1 MAKTKGNGNRSAGSF
16 TGDPPG
22 FPRTQLPTG
31 TYRNTPVSPS
41 TPDASGRLPQGAPPR
56 LGAVT
61 AKDDAWVEWELTQEL
76 GATGLKQWSGIVRE
90 ELLPKLMGSQGLKV
104 YQEMSDN
111 NPIVKASLQAIDLT
125 VRQVKWRVEAPGPKA
140 EDKEAT
146 AYLESI
152 KEDMAHTWPD
162 HISEAM
168 TMLPFGYALFEIV
181 YKKRNGLTDDPHTS
195 SRFDDGRIG
204 VRKLAIRAQDSLYRW
219 QFDATGGIQGM
230 IQRPPPD
237 YWERAIPIDKAL
249 LYRTTLRKGN
259 PEGVSILR
267 GAYRPWFFSKRIEEI
282 QAIGVE
288 RDLAGLPVAFVPPSI
303 MGSNASAT
311 DKAVYE
317 MVKKIV
323 TNIRN
328 DEQAGIV
335 MPQVYDAAGHKLYDL
350 TLMTSGGR
358 RNFDTSAILTYY
370 DQRIAM
376 TMMTDFLL
384 LGHAQVGTYSLGE
397 SKMGVFSTAISTY
410 LDSIADVLN
419 RYLVPRL
426 FALNGWTLDK
436 LPTFVHEPV
445 ESVDLVQMGNYIG
458 ALAKSGMGLFPN
470 PELEAYL
477 KRAAKLPSDPAPQT
491 GEQAREQDE
500 VPVSDDPGT
509 PSTKGPAKDAQR
521 SLDAGAAGNGG
532 KPPAVP
538 VPPAG
543 DTSRG
548 VAGAKRPAAPKAA
561 PVGKGGSDDGRPF
574 DVVEKYS
581 PDQERDAG
589 GRFGSGGG
597 ATATTGSS
605 KRERAIASHKPS
617 TAEKQRLGDRQQR
630 AVARGIGGT
639 VTPDN
644 APMDITL
651 KVDGRNVGVE
661 VKTFVDQKNDKVTV
675 HPESG
680 ARKDAWA
687 HSGKAQTVT
696 VVVDARDRTG
706 HADLYSGNRYYVARG
721 TGSFRL
727 SSMTPMQSMAEVRA
741 FVHGGRR

>member
-1 MAKTKGNGNRSAGSF
+1 MAKTPKGNGNRAF

-22 FPRTQLPTG
+22 YQRTNLPTG
-31 TYRNTPVSPS
+31 TYPNTPISPS
-41 TPDASGRLPQGAPPR
+41 KPDASGRLPEGAPPR

-61 AKDDAWVEWELTQEL
+61 ANDEAWVEWELAQEL

-111 NPIVKASLQAIDLT
+111 NPIIKASLQAIDLT

-146 AYLESI
+146 AYVESI

-168 TMLPFGYALFEIV
+168 TMLPFGYSLFEIV
-181 YKKRNGLTDDPHTS
+181 YKKRNGPTKDPHTS

-249 LYRTTLRKGN
+249 LYRTTIRKGN

-282 QAIGVE
+282 QGVGVE

-303 MGSNASAT
+303 MGANASAA

-317 MVKKIV
+317 RVKKIV
-323 TNIRN
+323 VNIRN
-328 DEQAGIV
+328 DDQAGIV
-335 MPQVYDAAGHKLYDL
+335 MPQVYDAAGHKLFDL

-376 TMMTDFLL
+376 SMMTDFLL
-384 LGHAQVGTYSLGE
+384 LGHAAVGTYSLGE

-445 ESVDLVQMGNYIG
+445 ESVDLIQMGNYIG
-458 ALAKSGMGLFPN
+458 ALAKSGMSLFPN
-470 PELEAYL
+470 PELEEYL
-477 KRAAKLPSDPAPQT
+477 KRAARLPSAPAPET
-491 GEQAREQDE
+491 AEQAREQDAAPE
-500 VPVSDDPGT
+500 TPGT
-509 PSTKGPAKDAQR
+509 PPPTGPAQDAQR
-521 SLDAGAAGNGG
+521 TLDAGARGAGG
-532 KPPAVP
+532 KPADAGA
-538 VPPAG
+538 PPAG
-543 DTSRG
+543 DTGGG
-548 VAGAKRPAAPKAA
+548 VAGAKRPAAPAA
-561 PVGKGGSDDGRPF
+561 KSVAKGGSDDALPF
-574 DVVEKYS
+574 SDAQVVKYS
-581 PDQERDAG
+581 PDQPRDES
-589 GRFGSGGG
+589 GRFGSGGTSG
-597 ATATTGSS
+597 ERTGGS

-617 TAEKQRLGDRQQR
+617 TAAKQRIGDRQQR
-630 AVARGIGGT
+630 AVARGIGGA

-644 APMDITL
+644 APMDVTL

-661 VKTFVDQKNDKVTV
+661 VKTFVDQKNNKVTV

-680 ARKDAWA
+680 ARKASW
-687 HSGKAQTVT
+687 GRREKASRSIL
-696 VVVDARDRTG
+696 VVVDARQG
-706 HADLYSGNRYYVARG
+706 SLYSGNRYYVADGVR
-721 TGSFRL
+721 SYRL
-727 SSMTPMQSMAEVRA
+727 SSMTPMRTMADVRA
-741 FVHGGRR
+741 YVHGGRR